1 MVDLNIIRKKFPMLA
16 ELSLQEEIE
25 KIGQLHEFEV
35 GDMIMDYGQ
44 FIRFIPLVVDGTIKV
59 LRQSAESGNEIFL
72 YYLNA
77 GETCAMAF
85 TCCMMHKKSEIR
97 TIAEDKTTIIS
108 IPLKN
113 MDEWMAKYPSWKNF
127 IMISYNNRFHE
138 LFNALDNI
146 AFLKM
151 DERLLKYLA
160 NKSKTLDSRE
170 LEVTHQEIARE
181 LNASREAVSRLLKKL
196 ERANLIKLGR
206 NKISLQKSP
215 ELLEAFALN

>member
-16 ELSLQEEIE
+16 ELSLQEEIA
-25 KIGQLHEFEV
+25 KVGQLYEFEA

-97 TIAEDKTTIIS
+97 TVAEDRTTIIS

-113 MDEWMAKYPSWKNF
+113 MDEWMTKYPSWKNF